1 MPLHLLSATL
11 SCLLES
17 SAYFEDL
24 ASGMVGRKPI
34 DRVSGMA
41 ALYIAAAASQGTA

>member
-1 MPLHLLSATL
+1 MLFW
-11 SCLLES
+11 LLES

-24 ASGMVGRKPI
+24 ASGMVGRKPT

-41 ALYIAAAASQGTA
+41 APNIAAAAS

>member
-1 MPLHLLSATL
+1 MLF
-11 SCLLES
+11 CLLES

-24 ASGMVGRKPI
+24 SSGMVGRKPT

-41 ALYIAAAASQGTA
+41 APNIAAAAS